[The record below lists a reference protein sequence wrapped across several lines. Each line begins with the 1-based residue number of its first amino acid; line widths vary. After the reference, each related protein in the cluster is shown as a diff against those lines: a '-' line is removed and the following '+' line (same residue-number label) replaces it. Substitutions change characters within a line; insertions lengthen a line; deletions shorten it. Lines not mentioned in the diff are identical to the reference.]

1 MEKSLAVSH
10 GMYLT
15 DRHIEDKCF
24 IPASFFLWVSGKDCG
39 GKKVDKGL
47 LLIFSAILA
56 LATY

>member
-1 MEKSLAVSH
+1 
-10 GMYLT
+10 MYLT

-24 IPASFFLWVSGKDCG
+24 IPASFFLWVSGKGCG
-39 GKKVDKGL
+39 GKKVGKGL